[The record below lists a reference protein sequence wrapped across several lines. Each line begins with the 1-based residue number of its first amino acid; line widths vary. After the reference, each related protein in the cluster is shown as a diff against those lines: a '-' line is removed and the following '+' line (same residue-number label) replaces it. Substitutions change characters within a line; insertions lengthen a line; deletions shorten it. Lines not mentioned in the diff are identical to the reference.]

1 MQHPLHIIRND
12 ELDSPQVAEMA
23 VYLRMDDRSSRYR
36 KFNMARLLHIARGF
50 FPVFAAFL
58 LAVGVS
64 GCANFDA
71 VKKFATLSSDAANH
85 AAVTGDYIGAL
96 DRRKQYQPPV
106 FHAELDAQRMRR
118 EAQQVSLDVLQQTMV
133 GYMQALL
140 GLTTGEIR
148 TYDKWAINLGIT
160 LNKATLLT
168 GDEKEAVAS
177 LSILLVRGVTVVYRQ
192 NEIKKLIR
200 DGNQPLQDIIKATR
214 KIVTRGI
221 YADLQV
227 ESTLVSRYYD
237 NFMLAPDNP
246 PEPVAMAL
254 AREAKAEALARVD
267 SRIKGAQA
275 YDIVL
280 EKLAQAHQYLHEH
293 RDRIGNN
300 ELNEQFDPYID
311 ELRYAYRNFVEI
323 TR

>member
-1 MQHPLHIIRND
+1 MMSWIVGQWLKWRDIAP
-12 ELDSPQVAEMA
+12 
-23 VYLRMDDRSSRYR
+23 MDDRSSRYR
-36 KFNMARLLHIARGF
+36 KFNMARPLYIGRGF
-50 FPVFAAFL
+50 FSIFAACL

-71 VKKFATLSSDAANH
+71 VKKFATLSSNAANH
-85 AAVTGDYIGAL
+85 AAVTRDYIAAL
-96 DRRKQYQPPV
+96 DRRKQYQPPE
-106 FHAELDAQRMRR
+106 FHAEPDAQRMRR
-118 EAQQVSLDVLQQTMV
+118 EAQQASLDVLQQTMV
-133 GYMQALL
+133 GYMQGLG

-148 TYDKWAINLGIT
+148 TYDKSLKDLGAS

-168 GDEKEAVAS
+168 SDEKEAVAA
-177 LSILLVRGVTVVYRQ
+177 LSTLLARGVTAVYRQ

-214 KIVTRGI
+214 KIVAKGI

-254 AREAKAEALARVD
+254 AREAKAEALGRVD

-275 YDIVL
+275 YDVVL
-280 EKLAQAHQYLHEH
+280 EKIAQGHQYLHEH
-293 RDRIGNN
+293 KDRIGND
-300 ELNEQFDPYID
+300 ELNDQFSPYID
-311 ELRYAYRNFVEI
+311 ELRYAYRNLLEI

>member
-1 MQHPLHIIRND
+1 
-12 ELDSPQVAEMA
+12 
-23 VYLRMDDRSSRYR
+23 
-36 KFNMARLLHIARGF
+36 MARPLYIGRGF
-50 FPVFAAFL
+50 FSIFAAFL

-71 VKKFATLSSDAANH
+71 VKKFATLSSNAANH
-85 AAVTGDYIGAL
+85 AAVTRDYIAAL
-96 DRRKQYQPPV
+96 DRRKQYQPPE

-118 EAQQVSLDVLQQTMV
+118 EAQQASLDVLQQTMV
-133 GYMQALL
+133 GYMQGLG

-148 TYDKWAINLGIT
+148 TYDKSLKDLGAS

-168 GDEKEAVAS
+168 SDEKEAVAA
-177 LSILLVRGVTVVYRQ
+177 LSTLLARGVTAVYRQ

-200 DGNQPLQDIIKATR
+200 DGNQPLQDIVKATR
-214 KIVTRGI
+214 KIVAKGI

-254 AREAKAEALARVD
+254 AREAKAEALGRVD

-275 YDIVL
+275 YDVVL
-280 EKLAQAHQYLHEH
+280 EKVAQGHQYLHEH
-293 RDRIGNN
+293 KDRIGND
-300 ELNEQFDPYID
+300 ELNDQFSPYID
-311 ELRYAYRNFVEI
+311 ELRYAYRNLLEI

>member
-1 MQHPLHIIRND
+1 MMSWIVGQWLKWRDIAP
-12 ELDSPQVAEMA
+12 
-23 VYLRMDDRSSRYR
+23 MDDRSSRYR
-36 KFNMARLLHIARGF
+36 KFNMARPLYIGRGF
-50 FPVFAAFL
+50 FSIFAAFL

-71 VKKFATLSSDAANH
+71 VKKFATLSSNAANH
-85 AAVTGDYIGAL
+85 AAVTRDYIAAL
-96 DRRKQYQPPV
+96 DRRKQYQPPE

-118 EAQQVSLDVLQQTMV
+118 EAQQASLDVLQQTMV
-133 GYMQALL
+133 GYMQGLG

-148 TYDKWAINLGIT
+148 TYDKSLKDLGAS

-168 GDEKEAVAS
+168 SDEKEAVAA
-177 LSILLVRGVTVVYRQ
+177 LSTLLARGVTAVYRQ

-200 DGNQPLQDIIKATR
+200 DGNQPLQDIVKATR
-214 KIVTRGI
+214 KIVAKGI

-254 AREAKAEALARVD
+254 AREAKAEALGRVD

-275 YDIVL
+275 YDVVL
-280 EKLAQAHQYLHEH
+280 EKVAQGHQYLHEH
-293 RDRIGNN
+293 KDRIGND
-300 ELNEQFDPYID
+300 ELNDQFSPYID
-311 ELRYAYRNFVEI
+311 ELRYAYRNLLEI

>member
-1 MQHPLHIIRND
+1 MARPLHIG
-12 ELDSPQVAEMA
+12 
-23 VYLRMDDRSSRYR
+23 
-36 KFNMARLLHIARGF
+36 RGF
-50 FPVFAAFL
+50 FPGFAAFL

-71 VKKFATLSSDAANH
+71 VKKFATLSSSAANH
-85 AAVTGDYIGAL
+85 AAVTRDYIAAL

-118 EAQQVSLDVLQQTMV
+118 EAQQASLDVLQQTMV
-133 GYMQALL
+133 DYMQGLG

-148 TYDKWAINLGIT
+148 AYDKSLKDLGAS

-168 GDEKEAVAS
+168 SDEKEAVAA
-177 LSILLVRGVTVVYRQ
+177 LSTLLARGVTAVYRR
-192 NEIKKLIR
+192 NEIKKLIQ

-214 KIVTRGI
+214 KIVMRGI

-254 AREAKAEALARVD
+254 AREAKAEALGRVD

-275 YDIVL
+275 YDAVL
-280 EKLAQAHQYLHEH
+280 EKLAQGHQYLHEH

-300 ELNEQFDPYID
+300 GLKEQFNPYID
-311 ELRYAYRNFVEI
+311 ELRYAYRNLLEI
-323 TR
+323 AR

>member
-1 MQHPLHIIRND
+1 MSWIVGQWLKWRDIAP
-12 ELDSPQVAEMA
+12 
-23 VYLRMDDRSSRYR
+23 MDDRSSRYR
-36 KFNMARLLHIARGF
+36 KFNMARPLYIGRGF
-50 FPVFAAFL
+50 FSIFAAFL

-71 VKKFATLSSDAANH
+71 VKKFATLSSNAANH
-85 AAVTGDYIGAL
+85 AAVTRDYIAAL
-96 DRRKQYQPPV
+96 DRRKQYQPPE

-118 EAQQVSLDVLQQTMV
+118 EAQQASLDVLQQTMV
-133 GYMQALL
+133 GYMQGLG

-148 TYDKWAINLGIT
+148 TYDKSLKDLAAS

-168 GDEKEAVAS
+168 SDEKEAVAA
-177 LSILLVRGVTVVYRQ
+177 LSTLLARGVTAVYRQ

-200 DGNQPLQDIIKATR
+200 DGNQPLQDIVKATR
-214 KIVTRGI
+214 KIVAKGI

-254 AREAKAEALARVD
+254 AREAKAEALGRVD

-275 YDIVL
+275 YDVVL
-280 EKLAQAHQYLHEH
+280 EKVAQGHQYLHEH
-293 RDRIGNN
+293 KDRIGND
-300 ELNEQFDPYID
+300 ELNDQFSPYID
-311 ELRYAYRNFVEI
+311 ELRYAYRNLLEI